1 LIALA
6 MPIEKDPLAE
16 LAIACLVITWA
27 LFGTIFLVGRKGAAA
42 NTARR
47 DTTSQVGFG
56 IQMIA
61 YTIIFSISRPRFSP
75 FVPMPK
81 AAEALLT
88 ALAVAIG
95 FASIWFC
102 YAAVRTLGKQWALV
116 ARVIEG
122 HELIMRGPYGVVRNP
137 IYLGM
142 FGLLLDAGLTL
153 SRWQAVILASLLF
166 LIGAQ
171 IRIRTEEKILRG
183 AFGAKFEEY
192 ARTVPAFFPRI
203 FAKNSA

>member
-1 LIALA
+1 MIAVV
-6 MPIEKDPLAE
+6 MPVESDGLAE
-16 LAIACLVITWA
+16 AAVVCLGITWV

-47 DTTSQVGFG
+47 DSTSQVGFG
-56 IQMIA
+56 IQMVA
-61 YTIIFSISRPRFSP
+61 YTIVFAISRPLFSP

-81 AAEALLT
+81 TAEALLT
-88 ALAVAIG
+88 VLAIAIG
-95 FASIWFC
+95 FVSIWFC

-122 HELIMRGPYGVVRNP
+122 HELIKRGPYGVVRNP
-137 IYLGM
+137 IYLAM

-153 SRWQAVILASLLF
+153 SRWQAVILASVIF
-166 LIGAQ
+166 LIGTQ

-183 AFGAKFEEY
+183 AFGPKFEEY
-192 ARTVPAFFPRI
+192 ARQVPAFFPRI
-203 FAKNSA
+203 FAKSAV

>member
-1 LIALA
+1 LIAVA
-6 MPIEKDPLAE
+6 MPIERDSLAE
-16 LAIACLVITWA
+16 LAIASLAITWV

-42 NTARR
+42 NTAKR
-47 DTTSQVGFG
+47 DTTSKVGFG

-61 YTIIFSISRPRFSP
+61 YTIVFAISRPPFSA

-81 AAEALLT
+81 AAEAVLT
-88 ALAVAIG
+88 ALTIAIG

-122 HELIMRGPYGVVRNP
+122 HELIKQGPYGVVRNP
-137 IYLGM
+137 IYLAM
-142 FGLLLDAGLTL
+142 FGLLLDAGLTW
-153 SRWQAVILASLLF
+153 SRWQAVILASVLF
-166 LIGAQ
+166 LIGTQ

-192 ARTVPAFFPRI
+192 ARQVPAFFPRI
-203 FAKNSA
+203 FDKNSA

>member
-1 LIALA
+1 LIAVT
-6 MPIEKDPLAE
+6 MPFERDGLNEVAV
-16 LAIACLVITWA
+16 ACLVLTWV

-47 DTTSQVGFG
+47 DSTSQLGFG
-56 IQMIA
+56 IQMVA
-61 YTIIFSISRPRFSP
+61 YTIVFAISRPLFSP
-75 FVPMPK
+75 FVPMPTM
-81 AAEALLT
+81 AEGLLT
-88 ALAVAIG
+88 ALAIAIG

-142 FGLLLDAGLTL
+142 FGLLIDAGLTL
-153 SRWQAVILASLLF
+153 SRWQAVILASVIF
-166 LIGAQ
+166 LIGTQ
-171 IRIRTEEKILRG
+171 IRIHTEEKILRA
-183 AFGAKFEEY
+183 AFGPKFEEY
-192 ARTVPAFFPRI
+192 ARQVPAFFPRI
-203 FAKNSA
+203 FARSSV